1 MKTVTLDI
9 LNDHAFSLLKDL
21 EKLKVIRLRKDDSQK
36 KDVIDGKKKVSFR
49 ALSIDTKNLHF
60 DRDEANER

>member
-9 LNDHAFSLLKDL
+9 LNDHAFNLLKDL
-21 EKLKVIRLRKDDSQK
+21 EKLKVIRLRKDNSSKKNAIDS
-36 KDVIDGKKKVSFR
+36 KKKVSFQ
-49 ALSIDTKNLHF
+49 ALSIDTKNLYF

>member
-21 EKLKVIRLRKDDSQK
+21 EKLKVIRLRRDKSQQ
-36 KDVIDGKKKVSFR
+36 KDVGTKKKVSFR
-49 ALSIDTKNLHF
+49 ALAIDTKNLKF
-60 DRDEANER
+60 DREEANER

>member
-9 LNDHAFSLLKDL
+9 LNDHAFNLLKDL
-21 EKLKVIRLRKDDSQK
+21 EKLKVIRLRKDNSSK
-36 KDVIDGKKKVSFR
+36 KNAIDGKKKVSFQ
-49 ALSIDTKNLHF
+49 ALSIDTKNLYF

>member
-9 LNDHAFSLLKDL
+9 LNDHAFNLLKDL
-21 EKLKVIRLRKDDSQK
+21 EKLKVIRLRKENK
-36 KDVIDGKKKVSFR
+36 KAIGGTSTPKKASFQ
-49 ALSIDTKNLHF
+49 ALTIDTRGLWF